1 MGLNLKLFADDF
13 EKKEEPKV
21 EQSQDTFV
29 EDMLQMAENSKKPTV
44 DELDENA
51 VEDFINN
58 MSNIEQNNQQD
69 TKEDLVEEIHQVED
83 STIEDDLVNEEYNE
97 DDEKS
102 MVQPK
107 KDIDIM
113 DINSFF

>member
-51 VEDFINN
+51 VED
-58 MSNIEQNNQQD
+58 
-69 TKEDLVEEIHQVED
+69 
-83 STIEDDLVNEEYNE
+83 STIEDDLVNEEYDEDNE
-97 DDEKS
+97 QS